1 MTVCFFDNL
10 TGQFST
16 LLSKLLSTC
25 PEEMFDSF
33 FQIILS
39 KFFSEW
45 EQMVSDFWHKAS
57 DSFVKIAFQSSKGLH
72 GVVSEER
79 FMKLGAQFSRIFR
92 Q

>member
-1 MTVCFFDNL
+1 MTVCFFDKL

-33 FQIILS
+33 FQNTLS
-39 KFFSEW
+39 KFLSEW
-45 EQMVSDFWHKAS
+45 EQMVSNYGQKAS
-57 DSFVKIAFQSSKGLH
+57 SSVVKIAFQSSKGLH
-72 GVVSEER
+72 RCVSEEKN
-79 FMKLGAQFSRIFR
+79 MKLEAQFSRIFK